1 MHITH
6 KLITPSV
13 VQGFIGV
20 LYRLAIHAKAGTQ
33 ATVGNVFIVSN
44 LQNGGP
50 IGGLHFDGASL
61 VVKTYSDETMF
72 EVTGSDGMH
81 TIHIPEKHAETVLM
95 MMTNYS
101 ISVYKPRKV
110 SEFGIG
116 LVNATGGIEFC
127 AGDLT
132 IHHNAVIECADQ
144 PVRTLDHT
152 ANRRMLKELK
162 ALFDQVMI
170 KAKLGVFSADFL
182 NTEGARV
189 YNACAGNAYD
199 TTINPKGLPSLES
212 ALPNGYGTKLQN
224 NISLAFADICA
235 KFLDTGVLDPDDS
248 IRIALLVVKR
258 RGYMIYL
265 SNYKDRFT
273 RDFPVWLPSELNRLI
288 ESAKEPL
295 RIATGVV
302 TFK

>member
-6 KLITPSV
+6 RLITPSV
-13 VQGFIGV
+13 VQGFIGA

-33 ATVGNVFIVSN
+33 ATVGNVFILSN
-44 LQNGGP
+44 LRNGGP
-50 IGGLHFDGASL
+50 IGELHFDGASL
-61 VVKTYSDETMF
+61 VVKTYNDETMF

-81 TIHIPEKHAETVLM
+81 TIHISEKHAETVLM
-95 MMTNYS
+95 MMTNYN

-132 IHHNAVIECADQ
+132 IHPNAVIECADQ

-170 KAKLGVFSADFL
+170 KAKLGVFTADFL
-182 NTEGARV
+182 KTEGARI
-189 YNACAGNAYD
+189 YNACVGNVYD
-199 TTINPKGLPSLES
+199 NTTNPKGLPSLES
-212 ALPNGYGTKLQN
+212 ALPSGYGTKLQN

-258 RGYMIYL
+258 KGNMYYL
-265 SNYKDRFT
+265 SNYKDRFD
-273 RDFPVWLPSELNRLI
+273 RSFPAWLPSELNRLI

>member
-13 VQGFIGV
+13 VQGFIGA
-20 LYRLAIHAKAGTQ
+20 LYRIAIHAKAGTQ

-44 LQNGGP
+44 LRNGGP
-50 IGGLHFDGASL
+50 IGELHFDGASL

-81 TIHIPEKHAETVLM
+81 TIHIPEKYAETVLM
-95 MMTNYS
+95 MMTNHS

-116 LVNATGGIEFC
+116 LVEATGGLKFC

-132 IHHNAVIECADQ
+132 IHPDAVIECADQ

-170 KAKLGVFSADFL
+170 KAKLGVFTADFL
-182 NTEGARV
+182 KTEGARI
-189 YNACAGNAYD
+189 YNACVGNVYD
-199 TTINPKGLPSLES
+199 NTTNPKGLPSLES
-212 ALPNGYGTKLQN
+212 TLPSGYGTKLQN

-258 RGYMIYL
+258 KGHMYYL
-265 SNYKDRFT
+265 SNYKDRFD
-273 RDFPVWLPSELNRLI
+273 RSFPAWLPSELNRLI